1 MASSPAGG
9 TLVGLWANQHRVILQ
24 AFLNLSRASQ
34 LDLEQQRL
42 SRHIQLERHA
52 LYPLL
57 RAALGADPD
66 RLSQLDG
73 LEQQMRDQIPELTC
87 FLHQAERDPQRL
99 DLGAALHLYQQ
110 LRAQFM
116 QEEKV
121 VQPLFAQHVSLEAEE
136 QQLHLFHKRLQ
147 ASTTFQSSA
156 NSRRTKMEEWERQAV
171 TRPVLSPERC

>member
-1 MASSPAGG
+1 MGWSSRCGI
-9 TLVGLWANQHRVILQ
+9 R
-24 AFLNLSRASQ
+24 
-34 LDLEQQRL
+34 
-42 SRHIQLERHA
+42 
-52 LYPLL
+52 
-57 RAALGADPD
+57 
-66 RLSQLDG
+66 
-73 LEQQMRDQIPELTC
+73 IPELTC

-136 QQLHLFHKRLQ
+136 QQLHLFRKRLQ